1 MPSDR
6 SVHQLRKLSRFLSLL
21 LRHRPA
27 RFPIHMDDQGYADLD
42 EVMHFVRG
50 LPNFR
55 WATYSDIDAVLDLPG
70 RQRFERV
77 RQEDGPTLIRA
88 LYGHTAVRPTYEPAE
103 PPPVLYHGTAPETV
117 PAIRRDGLHP
127 MERQYVHLS
136 VDAETARRTGL
147 RHAGDA
153 VVLEIDAAAAHDAG
167 IAFYH
172 PVEEIFLCD
181 HVPPD
186 YIRHRSPKAADR

>member
-1 MPSDR
+1 MTTDR
-6 SVHQLRKLSRFLSLL
+6 STHQLRKLSRFLSLL

-27 RFPIHMDDQGYADLD
+27 RFPVHLDPQGYADLD

-55 WATYSDIDAVLDLPG
+55 WATYSDINAVLELPG
-70 RQRFERV
+70 RQRFERI

-103 PPPVLYHGTAPETV
+103 PPPVLYHGTAPETL
-117 PAIRRDGLHP
+117 PAVEREGLQP
-127 MERQYVHLS
+127 MERRYVHLT
-136 VDAETARRTGL
+136 VDPETARRTGL

-153 VVLEIDAAAAHDAG
+153 VVLEIDAAAAHADG
-167 IAFYH
+167 IPFYH
-172 PVEEIFLCD
+172 PVEEIYLCD
-181 HVPPD
+181 HIPPP
-186 YIRHRSPKAADR
+186 YIRRKGSKAS